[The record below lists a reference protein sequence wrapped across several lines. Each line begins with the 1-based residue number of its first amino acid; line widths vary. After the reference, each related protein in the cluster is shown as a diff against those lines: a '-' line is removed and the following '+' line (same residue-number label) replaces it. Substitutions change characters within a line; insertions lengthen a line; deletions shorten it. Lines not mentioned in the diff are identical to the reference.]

1 MELIMSRDDHLQ
13 RAVLEE
19 LNWEPSV
26 TAAHIGVT
34 ANAGVVTLTGHVQ
47 SLAEKHASETT
58 ALRVK
63 GVKGVVE
70 ELEVRLPF
78 EGKRG
83 DDEIAAAALQVLAWD
98 VLVPHDSVMVTVDK
112 GWITLSG
119 RVDQFYQKKAAEQ
132 DVRRLVGVLG
142 VSNETTI
149 KPANASYINDDIL
162 HALHRSW
169 LFDPQT
175 IKVSVEGGNV
185 RLTGTVHSPHEREV
199 AGAIAWAAPGST
211 SVENAL
217 GIVDLQPA

>member
-1 MELIMSRDDHLQ
+1 
-13 RAVLEE
+13 VLEE

-47 SLAEKHASETT
+47 SLAEKHAAETA

-63 GVKGVVE
+63 GVKGVAE

-98 VLVPHDSVMVTVDK
+98 VLVPHDSVMVVVDK

-119 RVDQFYQKKAAEQ
+119 RVDQFHQKKAAEQ

-142 VSNETTI
+142 VTNETTI

-169 LFDPQT
+169 FFDPQT

-185 RLTGTVHSPHEREV
+185 RLTGTVHSPHEREL

-211 SVENAL
+211 SVENEL